1 MMKKGLI
8 LLIIIIAIIII
19 YAGYSLSTNTRPAS
33 KFVYEELIVLNP
45 DQLAEENPANE
56 VEVNGKGPIFEEARI
71 EEEEAID
78 RAEQSVEHLS
88 LLDQVQEYR
97 VRKGDN
103 LWNIARNYGIDID
116 TIIGA
121 NDITN
126 MNQIKPGDIIQ
137 ILPVKGI
144 VYKINP
150 GESLW
155 TISRQF
161 GIGIE
166 EIVKANA
173 IGNPDL
179 VKPGCL
185 LILPGAKPE
194 FGYQERLQQ
203 RFIKPVNARI
213 SSYFGMRWG
222 KMHEG
227 IDYAVNTGTNVR
239 ASRSGKVV
247 YSGWASGYGETIII
261 EHQKGIRTLY
271 AHNSRLLAHSGEWV
285 EQGEVI
291 ARSGNTG
298 HSTGPHLHFEI
309 QINGKPVNPL
319 SYLQ

>member
-1 MMKKGLI
+1 MMKRGLI

-45 DQLAEENPANE
+45 DQPAEEENPADE
-56 VEVNGKGPIFEEARI
+56 TELNGKGPIFEETRI
-71 EEEEAID
+71 EEEEVID
-78 RAEQSVEHLS
+78 RVEQSIEQLS

-97 VRKGDN
+97 VREGDN

-137 ILPVKGI
+137 LLPVKGI
-144 VYKINP
+144 VYKVNP

-161 GIGIE
+161 RIGIE
-166 EIVKANA
+166 EIVRANA

-179 VKPGCL
+179 VKPGRL

-203 RFIKPVNARI
+203 RFIQP
-213 SSYFGMRWG
+213 
-222 KMHEG
+222 
-227 IDYAVNTGTNVR
+227 
-239 ASRSGKVV
+239 
-247 YSGWASGYGETIII
+247 
-261 EHQKGIRTLY
+261 
-271 AHNSRLLAHSGEWV
+271 
-285 EQGEVI
+285 
-291 ARSGNTG
+291 
-298 HSTGPHLHFEI
+298 
-309 QINGKPVNPL
+309 
-319 SYLQ
+319 